1 MQPLHHGHVILTAL
15 GADRPGLV
23 DDVSGF
29 VAERGG
35 NVEDSRMVTLH
46 GQFAMVM
53 LVAGTDEALGRVVA
67 ELGELSE
74 RGGIKAEATP
84 AHLSGG
90 GPVAALPYRLH
101 TWAMDHPGLLKSV
114 SHLMAELGVNI
125 ESADTRLKAAPVTGA
140 PVFEME
146 LVLAVPGETSL
157 ATLRERIAQL
167 CDDLNMD
174 WQLTA
179 L

>member
-1 MQPLHHGHVILTAL
+1 MMHRAVLTAL

-35 NVEDSRMVTLH
+35 NVEDSRMVNLH

-53 LVAGTDEALGRVVA
+53 LVAGGEETMARLRAEVA
-67 ELGELSE
+67 ELAACCQVH
-74 RGGIKAEATP
+74 AEVTVADVTRP
-84 AHLSGG
+84 AGR
-90 GPVAALPYRLH
+90 PALPYRLR

-114 SHLMAELGVNI
+114 AHLLHESSVNI
-125 ESADTRLKAAPVTGA
+125 ESADTRLKEAPVTGA

-146 LVLAVPGETSL
+146 MVLAVPAETPI
-157 ATLRERIAQL
+157 AELRERLGRL
-167 CDDLNMD
+167 CDELNMD
-174 WQLTA
+174 VKLEA